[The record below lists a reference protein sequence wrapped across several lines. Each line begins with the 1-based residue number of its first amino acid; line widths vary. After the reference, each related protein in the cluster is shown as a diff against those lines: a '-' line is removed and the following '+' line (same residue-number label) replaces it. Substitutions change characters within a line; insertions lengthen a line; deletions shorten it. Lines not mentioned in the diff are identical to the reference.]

1 MSGRF
6 WETEFQVVGWLQAV
20 WNKETSWVTRLTP
33 EESSF
38 ATAQSQPGL
47 LLTRETEA
55 RLVEGPDQQFVSF
68 AVKAAATA
76 AATATARTA
85 PANGQPRHTAQPSRR
100 TIQG

>member
-47 LLTRETEA
+47 LLTRESEA
-55 RLVEGPDQQFVSF
+55 RLPQPLRLVEGPDQLFVSY
-68 AVKAAATA
+68 AV
-76 AATATARTA
+76 TATAK
-85 PANGQPRHTAQPSRR
+85 PSRR